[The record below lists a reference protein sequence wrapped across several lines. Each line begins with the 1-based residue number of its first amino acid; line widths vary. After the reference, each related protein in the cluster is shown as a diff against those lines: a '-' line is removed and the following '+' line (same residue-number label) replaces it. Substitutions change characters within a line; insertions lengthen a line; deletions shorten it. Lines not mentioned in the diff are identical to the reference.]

1 MKQELTRL
9 LLLACL
15 FSASLQ
21 VEASKLENAP
31 EEFGEDMEQ
40 EEVEEKHNVKS
51 DDLNEA
57 LDEID
62 ERVGDKTI
70 QLTEEMNSTLK
81 RIENIVDTGMA
92 SIDDESIRKF
102 WREGKEV
109 ERDIEFERDITFYEM
124 RRVYDFP
131 CKSVDFVFSV
141 KDEFEE
147 FGENVDQYPLCFL
160 IYYDLEIKEFILD
173 LVLKGVE
180 LILSSGFT
188 NPVSTFFSNAIIIE
202 GPLHVK
208 QELFGAVYH
217 YFNTS
222 PVQTELFKE
231 FFIMLKKMAY
241 IDDGKNEQDFVRP
254 ENLLKSDSLKRKKEV
269 DDVENHEE
277 EVNLKEEFTYEL
289 QDFSMRQ
296 ATSLT
301 FFLYDI
307 VTNSMHNNDVYLS
320 AYDFIQPDANLIN
333 EPESMDPGY
342 VNEHFKDVLEKELEK
357 FKSVRDNAMQKP
369 VQTIYHQ
376 AYNRYVDKSIKVLCQ
391 ALYST
396 TDC

>member
-62 ERVGDKTI
+62 ERVGDKTL

-254 ENLLKSDSLKRKKEV
+254 ENLLKTDSLKRKKEV
-269 DDVENHEE
+269 AAVENHEE